1 MSTGLNRILSSAL
14 PSGDERV
21 NVHPDVEAW
30 RRHTVRLDRA
40 RLVENGIFGFD
51 NLDPRAQSF
60 VFLRWQLL
68 NGFVRSGGRVIA
80 VTSTRPGD
88 GKTFITT
95 NLAAALSRVRP
106 TVLLDLDLRRPAVGW
121 RFGLSAAAGIDDYL
135 SGGADA
141 WDVVQN
147 VEDMNLGIVPV
158 RVPQPQSPE
167 LLTVETLPQLLS
179 ALRGR
184 SDDPI
189 CLIDTPPVLVVDDIL
204 LFAQHLDGVLLVV
217 EEGKTRADEV
227 REALRLM
234 EAIPLVGTVLN
245 RSIFSGRRRD
255 FDQSYYYR

>member
-1 MSTGLNRILSSAL
+1 MATGLNRILTSTLSST
-14 PSGDERV
+14 DELQGRT
-21 NVHPDVEAW
+21 DGEGW

-68 NGFVRSGGRVIA
+68 NGFVRSGGRVLAI
-80 VTSTRPGD
+80 TSTRPAD

-95 NLAAALSRVRP
+95 NLVAALSRVRP
-106 TVLLDLDLRRPAVGW
+106 TILLDLDLRRPAVGW
-121 RFGLSAAAGIDDYL
+121 RFGLSVQRGMDDYL
-135 SGGADA
+135 AGEAEP
-141 WDVVQN
+141 WDVLQN
-147 VEDMNLGIVPV
+147 VEDLNLGIVPV
-158 RVPQPQSPE
+158 RVPQPQSPD
-167 LLTVETLPQLLS
+167 LLGREALPQLLS
-179 ALRGR
+179 TLRARG
-184 SDDPI
+184 DDPI
-189 CLIDTPPVLVVDDIL
+189 IIIDTPPVLVVDDIL
-204 LFAQHLDGVLLVV
+204 LFAQHLDGVAMVV
-217 EEGKTRADEV
+217 EEGKTRAEEV